1 MKEEGRGRELR
12 REDNDGF
19 ESITSVCMCGNV
31 EKVKRQEEDEY
42 ASGGNNSPKRLSSRT
57 DDSEVVDHVY
67 YFEDGENASNKGI
80 SLSMHLWNV
89 LRDHADEID
98 KVVSENNLMVDL

>member
-1 MKEEGRGRELR
+1 M
-12 REDNDGF
+12 
-19 ESITSVCMCGNV
+19 M
-31 EKVKRQEEDEY
+31 
-42 ASGGNNSPKRLSSRT
+42 
-57 DDSEVVDHVY
+57 DSWEY

-80 SLSMHLWNV
+80 SLSMLLWNV